1 MPPDI
6 QSFLNLL
13 RKSKGYFK
21 PTQNVRA
28 RDVIRELPG
37 AAKEFAQSIPRSAVQ
52 LQLETQKRFNALPG
66 QRGQMPTTFT
76 PGRGVAPRLE
86 KALLG
91 NKKIVPASEQGRE
104 DLQSFGASKKRADQ
118 FGTSFGIAMAALD
131 IIPGGRGKAAKTIAQ
146 TPELIRASRHI
157 AERVGRNKPQVFGGA
172 VKQIRGF
179 LPLLKRNLLDSFAPI
194 EDFITHVEKK
204 GLTVNGVK
212 TMLSIT
218 EDPRFLRNRVIGANG
233 IAGEMIKQGLGPILK
248 KVGVNS
254 LDEFNRYLIAR
265 HDLDVIK
272 AGHKT
277 GVDPNEAK
285 LFTQKLEPFYGDLG
299 REVNKYTQ
307 GLLNYVTEGG
317 LISKNLRD
325 ELIRKY
331 PNYVP
336 MNRIIE
342 ELDDISPTLTSK
354 RGVASISSQSVVQ
367 RMKGSDLHIENPL
380 ESLLD
385 KTMRAAQQVEINR
398 TARALVN
405 LRKFDEFKEL
415 ITPVAHGPIENTI
428 SILENGEKLT
438 YYVQK
443 EIAKAAKNLSK
454 EDIDIVARIFAMPV
468 RTLRLGATG
477 IYPPFIASNLVRD
490 QFFAAVTS
498 SKAAKTSILNPYN
511 FTAALADTVGRR
523 GSFQDFLAAG
533 GGSSNF
539 FQQVRKAPKVTIQS
553 LARTP
558 AGKVTKTIIDPR
570 GWLAA
575 FEDLVS
581 LGEQTTRTQ
590 QFRGIR
596 KALGGAGR
604 VDPFAAPDAA
614 TLEALKA
621 GRENTVDF
629 GKAGNWGVV
638 LNAAWVY
645 LNAGIQGSRTTLRA
659 LKQHPLATTF
669 KITTTLYLP
678 MIYITRWNM
687 ATPERRKAYMDIRE
701 HEKNTSFIILPPNPK
716 KDEQG
721 NYVHAFKVPLPQ
733 GFGALTIPIR
743 KYIEWVSD
751 KENINLKES
760 IGGATLDTVSGLSP
774 VDISS
779 PGQAASRLTPTAIL
793 PFIEGLTNTKLF
805 SNTKIVPRGQ
815 EDLPASEQSR
825 YDTAA
830 IAKIVGKKLNV
841 SPPILQN
848 FVTSYSGGTGSA
860 LLNVIDRAMAKV
872 GLIKEEDIG
881 GRGIIEDIQYRFSRA
896 RVGEGEE
903 KQWLE
908 KKNTREEQAVRV
920 KKEREAADLIYE
932 ELKNNYPENDWKG
945 RMSELKNTGVLNERI
960 YNRIKR
966 MYEDDKRGLTDQE
979 RDLKYNTA
987 VPERAKIILGKL
999 NEMPDD
1005 QQRQYLKELKSKK
1018 VLTERTY
1025 EELVSLGYSLP

>member
-1 MPPDI
+1 M
-6 QSFLNLL
+6 
-13 RKSKGYFK
+13 
-21 PTQNVRA
+21 
-28 RDVIRELPG
+28 
-37 AAKEFAQSIPRSAVQ
+37 
-52 LQLETQKRFNALPG
+52 
-66 QRGQMPTTFT
+66 
-76 PGRGVAPRLE
+76 APRLE

-91 NKKIVPASEQGRE
+91 SKKIIPASEQGRE
-104 DLQSFGASKKRADQ
+104 DLLEFGAGEKRANQ
-118 FGTSFGIAMAALD
+118 FGTTFGIAMAALD
-131 IIPGGRGKAAKTIAQ
+131 VIPGGRGKAAKEIAQ
-146 TPELIRASRHI
+146 TPDLIRAYRHV
-157 AERVGRNKPQVFGGA
+157 ASRVGRDNPQVIGKTVKKIQGA
-172 VKQIRGF
+172 
-179 LPLLKRNLLDSFAPI
+179 LPLLKQKLLDSFAPI

-204 GLTVNGVK
+204 GLTLNGVK
-212 TMLSIT
+212 TMLSVT
-218 EDPRFLRNRVIGANG
+218 EDPRYLRNRVIGANG
-233 IAGEMIKQGLGPILK
+233 IASEMIKRGLQPILK
-248 KVGVNS
+248 KVGVEN
-254 LDEFNRYLIAR
+254 LDDFNFYLTAR
-265 HDLDVIK
+265 HVQDLTR

-277 GVDPNEAK
+277 GIDPNEAK
-285 LFTQKLEPFYGDLG
+285 LLTQKLEPFYGDLG
-299 REVNKYTQ
+299 REVNKYTK
-307 GLLNYVTEGG
+307 GLLNYITEGG
-317 LISKNLRD
+317 LISKDLRD
-325 ELIRKY
+325 KLNQMY
-331 PNYVP
+331 PNFVP
-336 MNRIIE
+336 IYRIIE
-342 ELDDISPTLTSK
+342 ELDDISPAFKSK
-354 RGVASISSQSVVQ
+354 RGVASISNQSVVQ
-367 RMKGSDLHIENPL
+367 RMKGSDLPIENPL

-415 ITPVAHGPIENTI
+415 ITPVAHGPVENTI
-428 SILENGEKLT
+428 SVLENGKKQM

-443 EIAKAAKNLSK
+443 EVAEAAKNLSV
-454 EDIDIVARIFAMPV
+454 EDINILTRILALPV

-477 IYPPFIASNLVRD
+477 INLPFIATNLVRD
-490 QFFAAVTS
+490 QLFAALTS

-539 FQQVRKAPKVTIQS
+539 FQQARKAPKVTIQS

-558 AGKVTKTIIDPR
+558 VGKITKTIADPR
-570 GWLAA
+570 EWLGAL
-575 FEDLVS
+575 EDLVS

-596 KALGGAGR
+596 KALGGAGQ
-604 VDPFAAPDAA
+604 VDPMAAPDAA
-614 TLEALKA
+614 TLQALRA

-629 GKAGNWGVV
+629 GKKGDWGTV
-638 LNAAWVY
+638 LNSVFVY
-645 LNAGIQGSRTTLRA
+645 LNAGIQGSRTTLRT
-659 LKQHPLATTF
+659 LKQKPLATTF
-669 KITTTLYLP
+669 KITATLYLP
-678 MIYITRWNM
+678 MVAITRWNM

-701 HEKNTSFIILPPNPK
+701 HEKNSSFIILPPNPQ

-721 NYVHAFKVPLPQ
+721 NYVGAFKVPLPQ

-751 KENINLKES
+751 KENINLKEQAGS
-760 IGGATLDTVSGLSP
+760 AALETVGGLSP

-779 PGQAASRLTPTAIL
+779 KGQAVSRLTPTAIL

-805 SNTKIVPRGQ
+805 SDTRIVPRGQ
-815 EDLPASEQSR
+815 EELPPGEQSR

-830 IAKIVGKKLNV
+830 IAKIIGKKLNV

-848 FVTSYSGGTGSA
+848 FITSYSGGTGSQI
-860 LLNVIDRAMAKV
+860 LNVIDRAMAKV

-881 GRGIIEDIQYRFSRA
+881 GRGIIEDINYRFFRA

-908 KKNTREEQAVRV
+908 KKATREEQAVRV
-920 KKEREAADLIYE
+920 KKEREAADLIYD
-932 ELKNNYPENDWKG
+932 ELKNNYPESDWQG

-987 VPERAKIILGKL
+987 VPERAKVIFGKL
-999 NEMPDD
+999 QEMSAD

-1018 VLTERTY
+1018 VLTESTY
-1025 EELVSLGYSLP
+1025 DELVSLGYNLP